1 MKKENQEDLELVK
14 KAQKGDLTA
23 QEALLMKYAW
33 IARSKARNY
42 FLEGGSRDDIV
53 QEGMLGL
60 WKAIRE
66 FDEKKNDTFV
76 AFANMCVLSH
86 IHDAIKAHNRFKNK
100 MLNESVSLTAFDD
113 NEEPADMPTEYVS
126 DPVSYYIEKEGVE
139 NFYSKINAICTPEQ
153 LEVLKYYFEGYTY
166 VEIAKLLNKP
176 PKKIDNILTAI
187 KTKIRKNK
195 ELFIE

>member
-113 NEEPADMPTEYVS
+113 NVEPADMPTEYVS

-139 NFYSKINAICTPEQ
+139 NFYSKINTICTPEQ

>member
-113 NEEPADMPTEYVS
+113 NVEPADMPTEYVS

-139 NFYSKINAICTPEQ
+139 NFYSKINTICTPEQ
-153 LEVLKYYFEGYTY
+153 LEVVKYYFEGYTY